1 MHRILGIM
9 EVSGSFVLNITKN
22 TNYNS
27 GYAVNINY
35 TMRSKDNSLLLF
47 VQTTLSESGI
57 ASNIRGEKLIVKNI
71 NNLKN
76 FITFVDNNG
85 GFVSDKRTEQFNRWK
100 KMVELIDC
108 EQHYYPEGIK
118 QLQYQKK
125 MGKI

>member
-22 TNYNS
+22 NNYNS

-71 NNLKN
+71 NNIKT
-76 FITFVDNNG
+76 FITFVDDNG